1 MNYREE
7 AEKLAKE
14 LDTKG
19 VSVAFEEGSIIVT
32 GDYGRD
38 DEISIPVLNASQIYY
53 VLKALNSAYDTGFKD
68 GREAD

>member
-19 VSVAFEEGSIIVT
+19 VSVAFEEGNITVT

-38 DEISIPVLNASQIYY
+38 DEISIPALSTSQIYY

-68 GREAD
+68 GQEAD